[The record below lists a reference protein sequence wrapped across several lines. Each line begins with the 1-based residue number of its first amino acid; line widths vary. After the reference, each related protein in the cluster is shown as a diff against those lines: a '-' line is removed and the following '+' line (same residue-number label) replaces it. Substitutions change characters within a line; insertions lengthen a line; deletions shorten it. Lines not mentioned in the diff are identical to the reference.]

1 MKNVTQFTPIR
12 IAELMN
18 RLDFFRALRVED
30 KRIMIE
36 KKLVT
41 MRAYNEGETLIKYGN
56 TGNAFFMLMT
66 GRLDVLTENG
76 HKVGNIEPGQ
86 FFGEVAFM
94 LNEPRTANIVA
105 SSDVVVMVLNHN
117 SLNLM
122 PIRCREVVKDKLIVG
137 LIGRVKD
144 LNNKL
149 EQAAQQKSWLVD
161 ES

>member
-30 KRIMIE
+30 KKIMIE

-41 MRAYNEGETLIKYGN
+41 MRAYDEGESLIKFGH
-56 TGNAFFMLMT
+56 TGNEFFMLMS
-66 GRLDVLTENG
+66 GRLDVLTENE
-76 HKVGNIEPGQ
+76 HKVAEIQPGQ

-94 LNEPRTANIVA
+94 MNEARTANIVA
-105 SSDVVVMVLNHN
+105 NSKVVVMVLNHN

-122 PIRCREVVKDKLIVG
+122 PIRCREVIKDKLIAG

-149 EQAAQQKSWLVD
+149 EQSAQQKSWLAD